1 MNDDRL
7 EDLLRQV
14 RPTGPPPGLR
24 ARITAPRRVQRVWPW
39 ALAAA
44 AMLFIS
50 VALHASASAAAA
62 QAMGERVDQTEPA
75 IASLTEML
83 GGGVDARAT
92 SELIVASEQM
102 SARRNAAAR
111 ADARAALQ

>member
-1 MNDDRL
+1 MNDDHL

-50 VALHASASAAAA
+50 VALHASATVAAARA
-62 QAMGERVDQTEPA
+62 VGDRVEQTEAA

-83 GGGVDARAT
+83 GGGADARAT

-102 SARRNAAAR
+102 SARRNAPAG
-111 ADARAALQ
+111 ADARTALQ